1 MRKIPVY
8 SAALALVLAGTA
20 ACGSSS
26 SPASSGKPGT
36 SGAAGS
42 ANFDPKTCQ
51 GGTLEVL
58 NQASIS
64 KLDPARIYTSGGGNI
79 PSLLFRTLTT
89 RNRLPGQDGAKPAP
103 DLATDLGT
111 PSDGA
116 KTWTYHLKD
125 NLFYEDGTP
134 ITAQD
139 VKYGIERSFAPELS
153 GGAPYLR
160 DWLIDAASYQGP
172 YKQPDGI
179 KSIETPDAKTIIFR
193 LSKPEGD
200 FPLLATATQFAPV
213 PKAKDTGVDYEK
225 HPVSSGPYMVASYE
239 KKKTLDLVR
248 NPHWSAATDTLRYAC
263 PDKINVTAGLESAV
277 INQRIATGTGQ
288 DANAVTTDATVGP
301 DQLAQLNS
309 NPELAKRVA
318 KGEFPATTYLAFNTK
333 VKPFDDIRVRQAISY
348 AVNRTTAVNAAG
360 GSAVAGAS
368 TTFLPPQKA
377 LGYQAY
383 DYFPAGATGN
393 AAKAKELLAQA
404 GYPNGLSITLYH
416 EADDADNLGPK
427 LATAIQDALKAAGIT
442 VTLNPTDDNGYRDL
456 TGKPSTEP
464 GVSLQYWG
472 ADWPSGGPFLIP
484 VFDGRQIVDSG
495 GNFNLAQLNDPAV
508 NAEIDAINAITDPE
522 QAQARWGALDAKLGQ
537 QALTVPLFSE
547 KDVYLFGKNVKNAVP
562 DGWRGQYDL
571 ARISVK

>member
-1 MRKIPVY
+1 MRKIPVF

-20 ACGSSS
+20 ACSSSS
-26 SPASSGKPGT
+26 SPSSGKGPQ
-36 SGAAGS
+36 AA
-42 ANFDPKTCQ
+42 AFDPKTCQ

-58 NQASIS
+58 NQGGIS
-64 KLDPARIYTSGGGNI
+64 HLDPARLYTSGGGNI

-89 RNRLPGQDGAKPAP
+89 RNRLPGEAGAKPAP

-125 NLFYEDGTP
+125 GISFEDGTP

-139 VKYGIERSFAPELS
+139 VKYGIERSFAPELP

-160 DWLIDAASYQGP
+160 DWLVDAANYQGP
-172 YKQPDGI
+172 YKQPEGI
-179 KSIETPDAKTIIFR
+179 AAIETPDPKTIVFH

-213 PKAKDTGVDYEK
+213 PKAKDTGADYEK
-225 HPVSSGPYMVASYE
+225 HPVSSGPYMVAGYE
-239 KKKTLDLVR
+239 KKKSLQLVR
-248 NPHWSAATDTLRYAC
+248 NPHWSAASDTLRYAC
-263 PDKINVTAGLESAV
+263 PDKIDVTSGLEAAV

-288 DANAVTTDATVGP
+288 DANAVTTDAQVGP

-309 NPELAKRVA
+309 NPQLAKRVS
-318 KGEFPATTYLAFNTK
+318 KGEFPATYYLAFDTK
-333 VKPFDDIRVRQAISY
+333 IKPFDDIRVREAISY
-348 AVNRTTAVNAAG
+348 AVNRTTVVNAAG
-360 GSAVAGAS
+360 GTAVAGAS

-377 LGYQAY
+377 LGYQPY
-383 DYFPAGATGN
+383 DYFPAGPTGDP
-393 AAKAKELLAQA
+393 AKAKELLTQA
-404 GYPNGLSITLYH
+404 GYANGLTITLFH
-416 EADDADNLGPK
+416 EADDAENLGPK
-427 LATAIQDALKAAGIT
+427 VATALQDALKAAGIT
-442 VTLNPTDDNGYRDL
+442 VNLKPVDDSTYRDV

-464 GVSLQYWG
+464 GISLQYWG
-472 ADWPSGGPFLIP
+472 ADWPSGAPFLIP
-484 VFDGRQIVDSG
+484 VFDGRQIIDSG

-508 NAEIDAINAITDPE
+508 NAEIDAINQITDPAA
-522 QAQARWGALDAKLGQ
+522 AQARWGALDAKLGQ
-537 QALTVPLFSE
+537 QALTVPLMHE
-547 KDVYLFGKNVKNAVP
+547 KDVYLVGKNVKNAVP

>member
-1 MRKIPVY
+1 
-8 SAALALVLAGTA
+8 
-20 ACGSSS
+20 
-26 SPASSGKPGT
+26 
-36 SGAAGS
+36 
-42 ANFDPKTCQ
+42 
-51 GGTLEVL
+51 
-58 NQASIS
+58 
-64 KLDPARIYTSGGGNI
+64 
-79 PSLLFRTLTT
+79 
-89 RNRLPGQDGAKPAP
+89 
-103 DLATDLGT
+103 
-111 PSDGA
+111 
-116 KTWTYHLKD
+116 
-125 NLFYEDGTP
+125 
-134 ITAQD
+134 
-139 VKYGIERSFAPELS
+139 
-153 GGAPYLR
+153 
-160 DWLIDAASYQGP
+160 
-172 YKQPDGI
+172 
-179 KSIETPDAKTIIFR
+179 
-193 LSKPEGD
+193 
-200 FPLLATATQFAPV
+200 LATATQFAPV

-225 HPVSSGPYMVASYE
+225 HPVSSGPYMVATYE
-239 KKKTLDLVR
+239 KKKTLNLVR
-248 NPHWSAATDTLRYAC
+248 NPHWSSATDNLRYAC
-263 PDKINVTAGLESAV
+263 PDKINITAGLEPAV

-309 NPELAKRVA
+309 NPDLAKRVA

-360 GSAVAGAS
+360 GTAVAGAS

-404 GYPNGLSITLYH
+404 GFPNGLSIDLYH

-427 LATAIQDALKAAGIT
+427 LATAIQDSLKAAGIT
-442 VTLNPTDDNGYRDL
+442 VNLKPTDDSGYRDL

-464 GVSLQYWG
+464 GLSLQYWG

-537 QALTVPLFSE
+537 QALTVPLFYE